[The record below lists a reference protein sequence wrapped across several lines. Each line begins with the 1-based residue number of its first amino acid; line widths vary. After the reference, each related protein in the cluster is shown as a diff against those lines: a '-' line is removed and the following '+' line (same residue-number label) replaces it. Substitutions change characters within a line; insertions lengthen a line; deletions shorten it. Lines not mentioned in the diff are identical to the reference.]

1 MPRVPF
7 QTLTAVRQNEAPIQ
21 SGAFQQTAQAT
32 SNLMSAIG
40 GAAKTVQ
47 AMFDQAQDLK
57 NRSDIMEK
65 RRTIRM
71 AQGEFLNEM
80 AGMQKD
86 GTMGQPIPPEQW
98 GRLWQDRLKNL
109 QKDVVEDKDA
119 PPAVRRN
126 IEEVFKDF
134 SGSSFIQIAG
144 AALKETRRNGRQNY
158 DRDFGF
164 YMSEGQTDKAKEA
177 TEQAW
182 RDGFITEKEKKDVDR
197 AVTRQER
204 DNTIRQNMVLD
215 PFQTAKD
222 IKEGKYGLSDIAKNK
237 WLEEVDS
244 YQRTQ
249 ERQALRD
256 ANDMIVAGEIEDE
269 TQLRE
274 FLDGK
279 PEVSETTKKGFIKNF
294 NNTKPLTEVER
305 TQLRDKYDELI
316 LFNGDPKEYEKKFDA
331 LSKEYEVV
339 KQRTGRPYLDLPNRN
354 PQYYEKKFREGL
366 ASAHKDRF
374 KWLEA
379 SGRNMVKPMVEARV
393 KAEYAGIYKSVS
405 ANGVDDKDIPAN
417 KKFNALKKGEEE
429 TKIAAMRSI
438 IDRKVEEHI
447 AGLPPGADYSVPHLQ
462 AWLDENIDKFM
473 LDAINEYEKR
483 KAENELQ
490 ESMKGLL
497 PGEKSIEPRLKT
509 TARELEGPGM
519 LPGLGGY
526 GGVIEGPVVP
536 TGR

>member
-47 AMFDQAQDLK
+47 SMFDQAQDLK

-274 FLDGK
+274 FFDEK

-305 TQLRDKYDELI
+305 TRLQDMVDGLRE
-316 LFNGDPKEYEKKFDA
+316 FRTDPKKYKEEFDKVA
-331 LSKEYEVV
+331 
-339 KQRTGRPYLDLPNRN
+339 
-354 PQYYEKKFREGL
+354 REFEL
-366 ASAHKDRF
+366 VDRR
-374 KWLEA
+374 
-379 SGRNMVKPMVEARV
+379 SGKPMVNLWNIRPELFTEEKMREMSDEKRA
-393 KAEYAGIYKSVS
+393 AL
-405 ANGVDDKDIPAN
+405 DKDLASTGRTLIKSMVEASVETAYMDSFKSENKDELEKGEDLLAN
-417 KKFNALKKGEEE
+417 KKHNIEKKKEQELQ
-429 TKIAAMRSI
+429 TAIMRGVI
-438 IDRKVEEHI
+438 NRKMEDYL
-447 AGLPPGADYSVPHLQ
+447 ASLPPGAAVNELDLTD
-462 AWLDENIDKFM
+462 WLKENISMFM
-473 LDAINEYEKR
+473 DEAYTEYARR
-483 KAENELQ
+483 KNI
-490 ESMKGLL
+490 S
-497 PGEKSIEPRLKT
+497 EPKLKT
-509 TARELEGPGM
+509 ELPAPAGPTM
-519 LPGLGGY
+519 LPGLTGG
-526 GGVIEGPVVP
+526 
-536 TGR
+536 R